1 MNREIR
7 SFDYVNHP
15 YAAVRAFLEANA
27 SRVFRAATQAASSR
41 AESVA
46 AELRV
51 EIAGVKVATA
61 IDVEVGHMSESDAS
75 AARGKTL
82 HIPVSWTSSAH
93 PGLFPSMKANLAVY
107 ALTGTETQLD
117 FRGEYTP
124 PLGVVGSAI
133 DAAVGHRIA
142 EASVHRFIGEVAQ
155 FLRANIALTG

>member
-15 YAAVRAFLEANA
+15 YDAVRAQLEANA
-27 SRVFRAATQAASSR
+27 AGVLRAATLAASSR

-51 EIAGVKVATA
+51 EIGGLKVAA
-61 IDVEVGHMSESDAS
+61 PIDVEVGTITESAGS
-75 AARGKTL
+75 APRGRAL
-82 HIPVSWTSSAH
+82 HIPISWKSTAH
-93 PGLFPSMKANLAVY
+93 PGLFPSMTAELSVY

-124 PLGVVGSAI
+124 PLGVLGSAI

-142 EASVHRFIGEVAQ
+142 EASVHRFIAEVAQ
-155 FLRANIALTG
+155 YLRAHLGGAG

>member
-1 MNREIR
+1 
-7 SFDYVNHP
+7 
-15 YAAVRAFLEANA
+15 
-27 SRVFRAATQAASSR
+27 
-41 AESVA
+41 
-46 AELRV
+46 
-51 EIAGVKVATA
+51 
-61 IDVEVGHMSESDAS
+61 
-75 AARGKTL
+75 
-82 HIPVSWTSSAH
+82 
-93 PGLFPSMKANLAVY
+93 MKANLAVY

>member
-15 YAAVRAFLEANA
+15 YDAVRSFLEANA
-27 SRVFRAATQAASSR
+27 TRVFRAATQAASSR

-51 EIAGVKVATA
+51 EIAGLKVATSV
-61 IDVEVGHMSESDAS
+61 DVEVGAMSESEAS
-75 AARGKTL
+75 AQRGRTL
-82 HIPVSWTSSAH
+82 HLPVSWTSSAH
-93 PGLFPSMKANLAVY
+93 PGWFPSMKANLAVY
-107 ALTGTETQLD
+107 ALTSTETQLD

-155 FLRANIALTG
+155 FLRENVAAAG